1 MRTVHPFH
9 EETTGDMSAS
19 TAVRGK
25 RISRRRFLGGLG
37 IAGTAL
43 ALPAGARADVPAM
56 PGASSGKTP
65 TVYATLYDLDR
76 CVGCGACVEACHER
90 NGARYPEPIKPFP
103 DLVPAGTKNE
113 DWSDRRDVD
122 DRLTPYNWLYIQSA
136 TVDTPEGPR
145 EMHVP
150 RRCLHC
156 ANPPCANLCPWGSA
170 RRETSGAVSI
180 EASTCLGG
188 AKCRTVCPWHIPQRQ
203 SGVGLYLD
211 LMPRFAGNGVMYKCD
226 RCADITARGGIPA
239 CIEACPY
246 DVQTIGPRDA
256 IIAEAKRLA
265 AERGWHLYGLDDNGG
280 TNTIY
285 LSPVPFGLLDAAI
298 PKGPGRPHLAPV
310 ADAMRDETRL
320 AAVAATAPLAGFG
333 AAMLR
338 VAADIREAA
347 HSDAPGA
354 HSSHA
359 MGKPGRAAPHRL
371 SAPTA
376 IDTITP
382 HAFLHPATSR
392 AVRAIWLAC
401 AIVLGFTGL
410 MQMPIA
416 ARYGM
421 TALPGLA
428 WTGDFHVTHRMHYV
442 FAALLL
448 GLGGWLLGRALR
460 QRAFPAL
467 TREGWLRLGL
477 VAGLAGTGVLRVL
490 KNLPDVSFSPLLTLW
505 IDLAHLGLAVALGA
519 VALVFAF
526 TGRAAWTRPRPP
538 AGRPPA

>member
-1 MRTVHPFH
+1 
-9 EETTGDMSAS
+9 MSKP
-19 TAVRGK
+19 TAVRGG

-43 ALPAGARADVPAM
+43 ALPAGARATVPAV
-56 PGASSGKTP
+56 PGAPSGETT

-90 NGARYPEPIKPFP
+90 NGARYPEPVKPFP
-103 DLVPAGTKNE
+103 DLIPAGTKTE

-145 EMHVP
+145 EMHIP

-226 RCADITARGGIPA
+226 RCADITARGGTPA

-298 PKGPGRPHLAPV
+298 SKGPGKPHLAPV
-310 ADAMRDETRL
+310 PDAMRDETQI

-338 VAADIREAA
+338 VAADMRDAFSRDTHANISPHPTGMPNPANA
-347 HSDAPGA
+347 HN
-354 HSSHA
+354 
-359 MGKPGRAAPHRL
+359 
-371 SAPTA
+371 
-376 IDTITP
+376 
-382 HAFLHPATSR
+382 AFLPPATSR
-392 AVRAIWLAC
+392 TVRAIWLAC
-401 AIVLGFTGL
+401 ALVLGFTGM

-416 ARYGM
+416 ARYGI
-421 TALPGLA
+421 ASLPGLA
-428 WTGDFHVTHRMHYV
+428 WTGDFHLTHRMHYV
-442 FAALLL
+442 FAVILL
-448 GLGGWLLGRALR
+448 GLGGWLLGKTLR
-460 QRAFPAL
+460 KRTFPVL

-477 VAGLAGTGVLRVL
+477 LAGLTGTGALRVL

-505 IDLAHLGLAVALGA
+505 IDLAHLGLAVVLGV

-526 TGRAAWTRPRPP
+526 TGRGAWTRPRPT